1 MLLLSIAVG
10 AMTGCFIAFV
20 RLKLGMPGHKTFMWL
35 TPVLIARL
43 RGGCKIGTAA
53 GGLAAAV
60 STYSL
65 GANLAGGLIGMPLIV
80 MAGLMLDWVINTLQ
94 NHKISGIRMI
104 IALTLAGA
112 AAGFICLIKRLG
124 LPTGLSPHYMLGLS
138 GFGLKLA
145 SYLFFGALSGFVAS
159 IFSLSTLKKKK
170 N

>member
-20 RLKLGMPGHKTFMWL
+20 RLKLGMPGHKTFLWL
-35 TPVLIARL
+35 TPVLVARL

-80 MAGLMLDWVINTLQ
+80 MAGLMLDGVINTLQ
-94 NHKISGIRMI
+94 KHKIAGPGMI
-104 IALTLAGA
+104 GALTIAGALAGL
-112 AAGFICLIKRLG
+112 ICLAKRHI
-124 LPTGLSPHYMLGLS
+124 LPAGLSPHHILGLS
-138 GFGLKLA
+138 GIWFEIA
-145 SYLFFGALSGFVAS
+145 SYTFFGALAGVVAS
-159 IFSLSTLKKKK
+159 ILSIKKKIK
-170 N
+170 Q